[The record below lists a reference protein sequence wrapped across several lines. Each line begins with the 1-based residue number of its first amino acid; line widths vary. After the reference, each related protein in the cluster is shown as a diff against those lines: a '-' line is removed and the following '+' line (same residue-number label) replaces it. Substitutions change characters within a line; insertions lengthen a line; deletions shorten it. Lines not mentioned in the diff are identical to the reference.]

1 MSFFMRLARADIV
14 FYILPFFMLVLTLGT
29 LAQAEMGLFEAHQK
43 YFAAAFF
50 MWGPLP
56 LPGGY
61 LLIGLFTLNLLL
73 KFILGSEWRWRKIG
87 IILSHAGALVLL
99 LGGLLTA
106 VFAQESFMVIP
117 EGQANPYLYDYHQ
130 RDLVIY
136 RDNKAAFTVPFDT
149 IQQGEIIEV
158 PNADFTL
165 TPLNICINCA
175 IDRREDSD
183 QDFAETPLHSMA
195 QFMALSSK
203 AEEKESEANLSGMT
217 LQLDGSDQDGIY
229 LAFEAMPKP
238 MEFTAGDAS
247 YKLLLGKRQRA
258 LPFLI
263 TLNDFVREDY
273 PGTNSAKA
281 YHSDVT
287 VEDNGASWPARIA
300 MNKPLRYKGYT
311 FFQSAYERDQ
321 SGEEI
326 TILAVVENKGRIF
339 PYLGTIIITIGL
351 LAHLIIVLRRKGN
364 A

>member
-136 RDNKAAFTVPFDT
+136 RDDKAAFTVPFDT
-149 IQQGEIIEV
+149 IQQGKIIEV

-165 TPLNICINCA
+165 TPLNVCINCA

-238 MEFTAGDAS
+238 MEFTAGD
-247 YKLLLGKRQRA
+247 
-258 LPFLI
+258 
-263 TLNDFVREDY
+263 
-273 PGTNSAKA
+273 A

-351 LAHLIIVLRRKGN
+351 LAHLIIVLRRKGS